1 MEINA
6 KNTQISKQ
14 RTLKPTIRLI
24 IINFFAHNV
33 GKNAAALAY
42 YLLFALFPLMI
53 FVSNLLGLLDLDV
66 STIIQTLGQILPKDI
81 VYIIESYLEYV
92 SHTSSQSLMWFSLV
106 FSIWFPMRAAKGL
119 MDDVRLAFNL
129 KKPRHPITYVLRQ
142 LLYTVVLLIVIALTL
157 LFSTLGERVINYIA
171 TLISSENLQI
181 SGYVLTLWQYFRFIL
196 IGLLMFTA
204 LGVLYASSMDKRLPM
219 KSMLPGIA
227 CALFSWLAISIAFSF
242 YVDHFANYSVIYGT
256 LGTVIVLLMW
266 LYITAA
272 ILIMGSEVNA
282 ALLTVHAEKENMIST

>member
-1 MEINA
+1 M
-6 KNTQISKQ
+6 
-14 RTLKPTIRLI
+14 I